1 MMDAITALQ
10 NRVSAPRVSDKLPD
24 EATLDAICRCAL
36 RAADHG
42 LIRPWRFLIIR
53 GESRQ
58 RLGDLFIKASLQ
70 DSADLSAPELEK
82 IRSKAL
88 RAPLIIVGITS
99 PKAHPKVPLLE
110 QQQSTAAAL
119 QNIINA
125 AFALN
130 VGAIWR
136 TGGMA
141 THAIV
146 REGLGLSPE
155 EEITGFIY
163 LGEVDG
169 PLRPLKPEDPS
180 LYFQEW

>member
-1 MMDAITALQ
+1 MDAITALQ
-10 NRVSAPRVSDKLPD
+10 NRVSAPRLTDKAPD

-42 LIRPWRFLIIR
+42 LLRPWRFLMIK
-53 GESRQ
+53 GQSRN
-58 RLGDLFIKASLQ
+58 RLGQLFIQASLL
-70 DSADLSAPELEK
+70 DSPELTPAEQQA
-82 IRSKAL
+82 IGNKAL

-99 PKAHPKVPLLE
+99 PKDHPKVPLIE

-130 VGAIWR
+130 TGAIWR
-136 TGGMA
+136 TGSMA
-141 THAIV
+141 AHPVV
-146 REGLGLSPE
+146 REGLGLTQK

-163 LGEVDG
+163 LGDIDG
-169 PLRPLKPEDPS
+169 PARPLKPEDPAQ
-180 LYFQEW
+180 YFKEW

>member
-1 MMDAITALQ
+1 MDAITALQ
-10 NRVSAPRVSDKLPD
+10 NRVSVPRVSDKLPD
-24 EATLDAICRCAL
+24 EGTLDAICRCAL

-42 LIRPWRFLIIR
+42 LIRPWRFLLVR
-53 GESRQ
+53 GASRQ
-58 RLGDLFIKASLQ
+58 RLGELFVKASLQ
-70 DSADLSAPELEK
+70 DTPDLSAPELEK
-82 IRSKAL
+82 IRGKAL
-88 RAPLIIVGITS
+88 RAPLIIIGITS

-136 TGGMA
+136 TGSMA
-141 THAIV
+141 LHPV
-146 REGLGLSPE
+146 VKQGLGLAPE
-155 EEITGFIY
+155 EEITGFVY
-163 LGEVDG
+163 LGEIDG

-180 LYFQEW
+180 HYFQEW

>member
-10 NRVSAPRVSDKLPD
+10 NRVSAPRVSDKLPE
-24 EATLDAICRCAL
+24 EATLDAIYRCAL

-42 LIRPWRFLIIR
+42 LIRPWRFLTIR

-58 RLGDLFIKASLQ
+58 RLGALFAQASLQ
-70 DSADLSAPELEK
+70 DKPDLSPPELEK

-110 QQQSTAAAL
+110 QHQSTAAAL

-141 THAIV
+141 LHPV
-146 REGLGLSPE
+146 VKEGLGLTQD

-163 LGEVDG
+163 LGEMNG
-169 PLRPLKPEDPS
+169 PGRPLKPEDPNR
-180 LYFQEW
+180 YFQEW